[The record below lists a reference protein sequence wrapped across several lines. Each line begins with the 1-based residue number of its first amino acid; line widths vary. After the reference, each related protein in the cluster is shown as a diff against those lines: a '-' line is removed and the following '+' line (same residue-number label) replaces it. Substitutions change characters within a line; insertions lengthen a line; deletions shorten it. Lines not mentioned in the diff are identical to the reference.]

1 MSSWMDALLALDR
14 MICITFPRRFKF
26 FKLKKVL
33 MPIILTMFAF
43 ILAVHY
49 QDTAYTLI
57 YSTRYLN
64 EEGGIVSNNQT
75 LVDQIKKLN
84 LFYLKLRVNYFI

>member
-49 QDTAYTLI
+49 QDTAFSLI
-57 YSTRYLN
+57 TTRSLDDN
-64 EEGGIVSNNQT
+64 GGVVNQT
-75 LVDQIKKLN
+75 NNKTLVNAKN
-84 LFYLKLRVNYFI
+84 LDFFI